1 LRHGQFW
8 YYDAQKEQCVSPDSV
23 ELDGGLNQYAY
34 VPDSLGLTCG
44 KTDGNID
51 LKDVRYMQSYI
62 KNQTGKYTAL
72 GNADALLNCTLKP
85 SDLPP
90 IKIWTLDHRRL
101 AVFKLAGLDSV
112 PFKWASPRD
121 VANQMWKM
129 TTKTDGKS
137 IILIEILSSNDKNDL
152 NEWVNKDLPSY
163 FESMVSWI
171 EDLDGYY
178 SNQKLPVPENV
189 NWKFIADIL
198 MAARVY
204 E

>member
-1 LRHGQFW
+1 
-8 YYDAQKEQCVSPDSV
+8 
-23 ELDGGLNQYAY
+23 
-34 VPDSLGLTCG
+34 
-44 KTDGNID
+44 
-51 LKDVRYMQSYI
+51 
-62 KNQTGKYTAL
+62 
-72 GNADALLNCTLKP
+72 
-85 SDLPP
+85 
-90 IKIWTLDHRRL
+90 
-101 AVFKLAGLDSV
+101 
-112 PFKWASPRD
+112 
-121 VANQMWKM
+121 MWKM